1 MTYEECIEY
10 LYAQL
15 PMFQREGASAL
26 KKDLSN
32 IKRLCEELG
41 RPQDSFKIIHV
52 AGTNGK
58 GSVSHM
64 LSSILQAADLK
75 VGLYTSPHYV
85 DFRERIKING
95 LYIGEAEV
103 VSFVEV
109 VTPFIQEIKPS
120 FFEITVAMAFHHFRE
135 QGVDWAVIETGLGGR
150 LDSTNVVSPQ
160 LCVITNISYDHQQFL
175 GDTLEDIAGEKA
187 GIIKEGVPVVIGRYQ
202 SSIHHVFTDRAAQ
215 LSAPLYRATDVVK
228 IEEVIAAGDGF
239 AMKVHLPHLKKRFEV
254 QIGLRG
260 DFQIENGLTV
270 LAAIQVLRDLG
281 LNISLDDIRR
291 GLGYVKELAGMRGR
305 WEILKKSPRVIA
317 DSGHNEDGIRR
328 NMKELEHYE
337 IQELRMVIGMVRD
350 KDVEKILSLL
360 PKHATYYW
368 CAADIP
374 RALSAAELS
383 GIAATMGLRGDFYN
397 SVEVAIR
404 QALKEADDSD
414 LIYIGGSTFIV
425 AEALDLAL

>member
-1 MTYEECIEY
+1 MTYQECIEY

-26 KKDLSN
+26 KKDLTN
-32 IKRLCEELG
+32 IRWLCEALSN
-41 RPQDSFKIIHV
+41 PQDSFKIIHV

-64 LSSILQAADLK
+64 LSSILQSAGLN

-95 LYIGEAEV
+95 DLIPEDEV

-109 VTPFIQEIKPS
+109 ITPLIQQIKPS

-135 QGVDWAVIETGLGGR
+135 QKVDWAVIETGLGGR
-150 LDSTNVVSPQ
+150 LDSTNIVNPR
-160 LCVITNISYDHQQFL
+160 LCVITNISFDHQQFL
-175 GDTLEDIAGEKA
+175 GDTLAEIAGEKA
-187 GIIKEGVPVVIGRYQ
+187 GIMKEHVPVVIGRYQ
-202 SSIHHVFTDRAAQ
+202 PSIHHVFSDKA
-215 LSAPLYRATDVVK
+215 LKVGAPIFRATDVVK
-228 IEEVIAAGDGF
+228 KEEVIVTEDGIT
-239 AMKVHLPHLKKRFEV
+239 MKVQLPDSDKPFEI

-270 LAAIQVLRDLG
+270 LAAVQILRDLG
-281 LNISLDDIRR
+281 VSIRLDDLRR
-291 GLGYVKELAGMRGR
+291 GLRDVKALAGMRGR
-305 WEILKKSPRVIA
+305 WEVLKKSPRVIA
-317 DSGHNEDGIRR
+317 DSGHNEDGVRR
-328 NMKELEHYE
+328 NMKELEQYDV
-337 IQELRMVIGMVRD
+337 QQLRMIIGMAKD
-350 KDVEKILSLL
+350 KDVGKILSLL
-360 PKHATYYW
+360 PGHAIYYW
-368 CAADIP
+368 CAADMP

-383 GIAATMGLRGDFYN
+383 GMAARIGLKGDVYD
-397 SVEVAIR
+397 SVESAIR

-425 AEALDLAL
+425 AEALDLSL